1 MKTNLKCCNAA
12 TQHSGSHT
20 GCTPANSKRSSS
32 LAVQVFHL
40 NNADVPCAFLGG
52 SQQWTESREVMDDLR
67 ATTRGHRP
75 IAVLFITPEKVA
87 KSDNLLRLFDSLA
100 SQGLLGRVVVDE
112 AHCVSAWGHDFRP
125 DYKGLSVFKRK

>member
-1 MKTNLKCCNAA
+1 M
-12 TQHSGSHT
+12 
-20 GCTPANSKRSSS
+20 
-32 LAVQVFHL
+32 FHL

-52 SQQWTESREVMDDLR
+52 SQQWNESREVMDQLR
-67 ATTRGHRP
+67 STSEGWRP

-100 SQGLLGRVVVDE
+100 SKDLLARVVVDE

>member
-1 MKTNLKCCNAA
+1 
-12 TQHSGSHT
+12 
-20 GCTPANSKRSSS
+20 

-52 SQQWTESREVMDDLR
+52 SQQWTESREVMDNLR
-67 ATTRGHRP
+67 ATTQGYRP